1 MNPALSPTL
10 ELAGIVLVLGLFV
23 VLFVI
28 RGGAAERRIRRRLQ
42 RLSNKKPESGK
53 TGDRPM
59 QLRRREIY
67 STNPGIDRF
76 LKQWMP
82 SPAVLHNR
90 LARTGRNIT
99 VARYLATNLVLVFL
113 VAVALLLF
121 HLPPLVAVLSGI
133 AAGIGLPHF
142 VISSLIQRRGAAF
155 NNQFPEAIDLM
166 VRGIR
171 AGLPIVETITVVA
184 QEMPEPIRS
193 EFRRMVDALQVGQA
207 FDETLWAAAKR
218 IDSPEFRFFVV
229 SLSIQRETGGNLAET
244 LENLSDILRRR
255 RQLKLKVKAVSS
267 EARASA
273 WVIGVLPFL
282 LGAVMTMIN
291 SHYMS
296 PLFHTHDGHTLLAA
310 GLGCFAIG
318 VVVLAKMVN
327 FQI

>member
-1 MNPALSPTL
+1 
-10 ELAGIVLVLGLFV
+10 LFIFQGGV
-23 VLFVI
+23 V
-28 RGGAAERRIRRRLQ
+28 ERRIKRRLQ
-42 RLSNKKPESGK
+42 RLDGKKPGSARN
-53 TGDRPM
+53 GDRPM

-82 SPAVLHNR
+82 NPAVLHNR

-99 VARYLATNLVLVFL
+99 VARYLAANLVLVL
-113 VAVALLLF
+113 LIAVGLWLLR
-121 HLPPLVAVLSGI
+121 LPPLVAILCGI

-142 VISSLIQRRGAAF
+142 LIASLIGRRNAAF
-155 NNQFPEAIDLM
+155 TNQFPEAIDLM

-184 QEMPEPIRS
+184 QEMSEPIRT

-218 IDSPEFRFFVV
+218 IESPEFRFFVV

-255 RQLKLKVKAVSS
+255 RQLKLKVRAVSS

-273 WVIGVLPFL
+273 WVVGVLPFL
-282 LGAVMTMIN
+282 LGTVMTMIN

-296 PLFHTHDGHTLLAA
+296 PLFHTHEGHTFLAV

-318 VVVLAKMVN
+318 VVVLTKMVR